1 MPRSLPSNTVIAAL
15 PNSARR
21 STGRPAEA
29 SDLRQPARLDE
40 VNQHVPRLL
49 RTPREPC
56 RGSHSGRTHVPRVG
70 LPVTVRCSRRALG
83 GRFTCTPRPR
93 IAARSAPEI
102 GTPFTCPAAPAA
114 TPNVRGRRVWN
125 HEVSGRGVLHDFA
138 RGETLPPSLERP
150 PDE

>member
-1 MPRSLPSNTVIAAL
+1 MNELRSAIIALSVRCSAGYRSCGSQWEVAIPHDESRGCT
-15 PNSARR
+15 PNSLKALAAV
-21 STGRPAEA
+21 RPTTLAL
-29 SDLRQPARLDE
+29 SQPARLDE

-49 RTPREPC
+49 RTPPEPC

-102 GTPFTCPAAPAA
+102 GTPFTCPAGPAA
-114 TPNVRGRRVWN
+114 TPKVA
-125 HEVSGRGVLHDFA
+125 GRGVFN
-138 RGETLPPSLERP
+138 RE
-150 PDE
+150 